1 MRQRHELPA
10 LTRRE
15 AEVLR
20 LIASGLSSREAATDL
35 HVSRK
40 DIDFHVEH
48 LFQKLGCHN
57 RAGLIGRAYA
67 FGYLV
72 AGEWPPVSVRKPGRT
87 HDGRED

>member
-1 MRQRHELPA
+1 MGQRHELPT

-15 AEVLR
+15 ADVLR
-20 LIASGLSSREAATDL
+20 LIASGLSSREAASDL

-57 RAGLIGRAYA
+57 RAGLIGRAFAY
-67 FGYLV
+67 GYLV
-72 AGEWPPVSVRKPGRT
+72 AGEWPPVSVRNPGGIHR
-87 HDGRED
+87 RQED